1 MKTALLSDSVFEN
14 GEELTEAALH
24 SALTV
29 GSICSGADIFF
40 RTLLDCGVDTLFG
53 YPGGKVLSLYDRML
67 DYPDLKHV
75 LVNHEQGGA
84 HAAEG
89 YARVTGKPGVVLT
102 TSGPGA
108 TNTVTGIA
116 DAYMD
121 SIPLV
126 VFCGQVE
133 SPLIGKNAFQE
144 SNIVAITS
152 PITKWNHQVT
162 SADQLEEI
170 VRKALSIAVEGKPG
184 PVLVDIPKDI
194 FPVEAIYRGSSTI
207 SVSEVEI
214 LPSGLD
220 KTYLKA
226 AEAINRAK
234 RPVLYV
240 GGGVISSEAAGELR
254 GFAEKSGIPVT
265 TTLMGLG
272 AFPVK
277 DPLSLGMLGM
287 HGTWYANMA
296 VQECDLLIAVGARFD
311 DRVTGKVEGFSPLSI
326 KIHIDVDPD
335 SIGKNVEV
343 QIPIVDQA
351 GRALKRLMQLV
362 ERNPP
367 KNWLHRINKW
377 RQEHPLAY
385 SQGEPLLKPQ
395 AVIQRLSEITG
406 GDAIVVTDVGQH
418 QMWAAQYY
426 DFQRPR
432 QFVTSGG
439 LGTMGF
445 GLPAA
450 IGAAMANPESDVVC
464 ICGDGGFRMTS
475 AELAT
480 AVRYKLPL
488 KIIVFNNGCLGMVRQ
503 WQSLYFEGRYSHTN
517 LFDSNPDFLKLADS
531 YGAASV
537 RVVRSIELDSAL
549 ERAFA
554 ITDRPTLVECIIDPD
569 ESVLPMVSPGACLHE
584 MIE

>member
-1 MKTALLSDSVFEN
+1 MST
-14 GEELTEAALH
+14 G
-24 SALTV
+24 LTV
-29 GSICSGADIFF
+29 GCVCTGADLFF
-40 RTLLDCGVDTLFG
+40 KSLQDCGVDTLFG

-67 DYPDLKHV
+67 DYPDLRHI
-75 LVNHEQGGA
+75 LVNHEQGGT

-89 YARVTGKPGVVLT
+89 YARVTGKPGVVIT

-116 DAYMD
+116 DAFMD

-133 SPLIGKNAFQE
+133 NPLIGKNAFQE
-144 SNIVAITS
+144 SNIVEITRA
-152 PITKWNHQVT
+152 ITKWNCQVN
-162 SADQLEEI
+162 SVEGLEETI
-170 VRKALSIAVEGKPG
+170 KKAFFLATEGKPG
-184 PVLVDIPKDI
+184 PVLVDIPKD
-194 FPVEAIYRGSSTI
+194 VLTSETLYRGKDYPQ
-207 SVSEVEI
+207 VQLRDGVF
-214 LPSGLD
+214 PSPENL
-220 KTYLKA
+220 YLKA

-240 GGGVISSEAAGELR
+240 GGGVISAEASNLLGE
-254 GFAEKSGIPVT
+254 FAEKNRIPVT

-272 AFPVK
+272 AFPANN
-277 DPLSLGMLGM
+277 PLSLGMLGM

-311 DRVTGKVEGFSPLSI
+311 DRVTGNVDGFSPGSV
-326 KIHIDVDPD
+326 KIHIDVDPEVM
-335 SIGKNVEV
+335 GRNVEV
-343 QIPIVDQA
+343 EIPIVDSA
-351 GRALKRLMQLV
+351 YRGLEVLLRLV
-362 ERNPP
+362 HREE
-367 KNWLHRINKW
+367 KGDWLQTIDRWKA
-377 RQEHPLAY
+377 EHPLSY
-385 SQGEPLLKPQ
+385 LEDKTMLKPQ
-395 AVIQRLSEITG
+395 SVINRLSEITNG
-406 GDAIVVTDVGQH
+406 EAIVVTDVGQH

-426 DFQRPR
+426 GFTRPR
-432 QFVTSGG
+432 QMVTSGG

-445 GLPAA
+445 GLPAS
-450 IGAAMANPESDVVC
+450 IGAALASPEHDVIS

-480 AVRYKLPL
+480 AVRYKIPL

-503 WQSLYFEGRYSHTN
+503 WQGLYFEERYSHTD

-531 YGAASV
+531 YGAASF
-537 RVVRSIELDSAL
+537 RVFRAKELDSAL

-554 ITDRPTLVECIIDPD
+554 VTDRPALVECIIDPD